1 LGEKRRLLPAIV
13 AGVMGN
19 TGIYLIPLLV
29 GAMVS
34 DRGFSDQQAGLVASA
49 DLAGYAVMT
58 FITAIFLIDRDWRRL
73 ALAGVAVMF
82 VANLAST
89 VVTTAAA
96 FAAVRFLS
104 GVGAGVLA
112 AIATVSLG
120 RTEKPDQSYGLLFAA
135 CLLFGTAGLWG
146 LPLLLDR
153 TGLNGAYV
161 CIAVLAIATGFVSR
175 GISQATP
182 APRES
187 SVQTSGRSGSLA
199 AVVILVAIT
208 LFWANQNALYA
219 YMERIG
225 NASGL
230 SAHFI
235 GFTLGLANLTGFVG
249 ASLVAWLGTR
259 FGRLLPLLV
268 LTVVQLVCVWTLSG
282 GVSSAK
288 YVLAIGVISL
298 SWNIV
303 NPIQIGILAAVDQRG
318 RWLALSS
325 TVIGVGLALGPAL
338 GAAAL
343 GSEGYASVLWL
354 VAGLAVASTL
364 LALPVVHRLAASERI
379 ERSQALTVGERHGP

>member
-1 LGEKRRLLPAIV
+1 MNEKRRLLPAIV

-34 DRGFSDQQAGLVASA
+34 DRGFTDQQAGLVASA

-58 FITAIFLIDRDWRRL
+58 FITAMFLIDRDWKRL
-73 ALAGVAVMF
+73 ALAGISIMF

-89 VVTTAAA
+89 VVTAAVP

-104 GVGAGVLA
+104 GVGAGILA

-120 RTEKPDQSYGLLFAA
+120 RTDKPDQNYGLLFAA

-161 CIAVLAIATGFVSR
+161 FIAVLAVLTGVVSR
-175 GISQATP
+175 NLHQAP
-182 APRES
+182 AA
-187 SVQTSGRSGSLA
+187 SVAETTLPAGKGSLIA
-199 AVVILVAIT
+199 AVLILLAIT

-225 NASGL
+225 NAAGL
-230 SAHFI
+230 SAQFI

-268 LTVVQLVCVWTLSG
+268 LTAVQLVCIWTLSG
-282 GVSSAK
+282 GVTSTT
-288 YVLAIGVISL
+288 YLVAIGVISL

-303 NPIQIGILAAVDQRG
+303 NPIQIGILAGVDQRG

-343 GSEGYASVLWL
+343 GKDGYTSVLWL
-354 VAGLAVASTL
+354 VAGLALASTL
-364 LALPVVHRLAASERI
+364 LALPVLRRLASVEAGT
-379 ERSQALTVGERHGP
+379 A